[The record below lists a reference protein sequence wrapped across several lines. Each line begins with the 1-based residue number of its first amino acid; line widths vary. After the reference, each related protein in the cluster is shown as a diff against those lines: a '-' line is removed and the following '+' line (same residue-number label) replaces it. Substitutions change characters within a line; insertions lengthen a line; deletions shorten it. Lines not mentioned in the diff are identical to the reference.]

1 MSPKPPKG
9 GKASQSLQGVVEW
22 NPEEAKWSFTLLTS
36 DKGETEP
43 CPPCPHREAGA

>member
-1 MSPKPPKG
+1 MSPKPSEG
-9 GKASQSLQGVVEW
+9 EKAGAEW

-36 DKGETEP
+36 DKGEIEP